1 MIGGNHLL
9 KANFQPVPVGVRVV
23 TRGGLGWRGTEVNP
37 YPPPPIGTGSVAR
50 HGRRSEENLLVE
62 DICDL

>member
-1 MIGGNHLL
+1 MIGENGLL
-9 KANFQPVPVGVRVV
+9 EANFQPVPAGVRVV
-23 TRGGLGWRGTEVNP
+23 PRGGLGGRGTESNP

-50 HGRRSEENLLVE
+50 PGGRSEENLLVE